1 LMSKAE
7 ILLSVFRR

>member
-1 LMSKAE
+1 MSKAE